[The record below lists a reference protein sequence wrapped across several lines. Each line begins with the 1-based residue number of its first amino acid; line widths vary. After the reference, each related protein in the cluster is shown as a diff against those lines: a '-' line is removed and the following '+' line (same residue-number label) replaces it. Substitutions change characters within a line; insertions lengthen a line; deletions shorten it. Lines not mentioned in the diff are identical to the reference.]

1 MIQNRNENSNFWK
14 LLAQIAGAFA
24 FVISI
29 LLIVN
34 YAQYKRM
41 DPVETEMINTL
52 VQRLNANPDDV
63 QLREQIRTVDL
74 LARKAYFTNQW
85 QVRTGGYLLL
95 ISVVVLVLAMQMMR
109 ANAARS
115 VEISDKENTFFEQQ
129 KARKWVAI
137 SGGVLVA
144 IAFIFAV
151 LTHWQ
156 LSDSLTDQLLASA
169 SEKSNNPASAPA
181 QNPVLEEES
190 PQSDNP
196 EVIEEISVGT
206 ENQHEKSITDEP
218 VAVVEPIKNP
228 EKITEAVV
236 SEQPHKTKQEEKAK
250 STAKPDQPKTGTA
263 FPTEKEILNNH
274 PSFRG
279 PFGNGI
285 SYRKN
290 IPVAWDGVTGEN
302 INWKVKIPLHGYNSP
317 IIWGDKLF
325 VSGANSAQ
333 REVYCLDRNTGEFLW
348 TTQVSG
354 IPGSPPTAPKV
365 TDDTGQAAPS
375 LTTDGQRV
383 FAIFANGDLVAL
395 DMEGKQLWARN
406 MGPTGNH
413 YGHSSSL
420 MLYQDILVLQYDI
433 KSAPK
438 IMGLSVRTGETVW
451 ETEHKVKI
459 SWASPIIVNAGNRTE
474 IITVADPMV
483 SSYDPATGK
492 LNWELNCIFG
502 EVGPSAAYADGVV
515 YAVNE
520 YARLVAIQLGETP
533 EILWESDEY
542 LSDVP
547 SPVATESLLFMATSY
562 GVMVCYDA
570 KSGEIYWEHEFDNGF
585 YSSPM
590 LAEGKIYLMDMAG
603 IMHVFG
609 AEKEFDL
616 LAESPLGEKCMT
628 TPAFADGRIY
638 IRGNDHLF
646 CIGN

>member
-1 MIQNRNENSNFWK
+1 MTQNRNVNTHFWK
-14 LLAQIAGAFA
+14 LLAQTAGAFV

-41 DPVETEMINTL
+41 DPIETEMINSL
-52 VQRLNANPDDV
+52 VQRLNANPDDF

-95 ISVVVLVLAMQMMR
+95 ISVVMLVLAMQMIR
-109 ANAARS
+109 ANAAKQ
-115 VEISDKENTFFEQQ
+115 VVISDKENTFFEQQ
-129 KARKWVAI
+129 KARKWVAL
-137 SGGVLVA
+137 GGGALVA
-144 IAFIFAV
+144 LAFVFA
-151 LTHWQ
+151 LMTHLQ
-156 LSDSLTDQLLASA
+156 LADSLTDQLLATTA
-169 SEKSNNPASAPA
+169 EKTNNPTPSPV
-181 QNPVLEEES
+181 QNPILEEETS
-190 PQSDNP
+190 QP
-196 EVIEEISVGT
+196 ENAVVAEGISVVA
-206 ENQHEKSITDEP
+206 ENQTNTSDKEVTE
-218 VAVVEPIKNP
+218 AVVAPKNNP
-228 EKITEAVV
+228 EKIVEAVV
-236 SEQPHKTKQEEKAK
+236 TDQTEQPEKYEKATPTKQPE
-250 STAKPDQPKTGTA
+250 QPKNVAA
-263 FPTEKEILNNH
+263 FPSDKDILNNH
-274 PSFRG
+274 ASFRG
-279 PFGNGI
+279 PYGNGI
-285 SYRKN
+285 SMHKN
-290 IPVAWDGVTGEN
+290 IPVVWDAEVGEKVL
-302 INWKVKIPLHGYNSP
+302 WKVKIPLHGYNSP

-325 VSGANSAQ
+325 VSGANSEQ
-333 REVYCLDRNTGEFLW
+333 REVYCLDRNSGEFLW

-354 IPGSPPTAPKV
+354 IPGSPANAPKV
-365 TDDTGQAAPS
+365 TDDTGQAAPT

-395 DMEGKQLWARN
+395 DMEGRQLWAKN
-406 MGPTGNH
+406 MGSTGNH

-420 MLYQDILVLQYDI
+420 MLFQDVLILQYDI
-433 KSAPK
+433 KAAPK
-438 IMGLSVRTGETVW
+438 LIGLSAETGETVW

-459 SWASPIIVNAGNRTE
+459 SWASPIVVNTGSRFE

-483 SSYDPATGK
+483 SSHDPETGK

-547 SPVATESLLFMATSY
+547 SPVANNSLLFMATSY

-570 KSGEIYWEHEFDNGF
+570 KSGEIIWEHEFDNGF

-590 LAEGKIYLMDMAG
+590 LAEGKIYLMDMSG
-603 IMHVFG
+603 VMHVFS
-609 AEKEFDL
+609 AESEFNL
-616 LAESPLGEKCMT
+616 LADSPLGEKCMT

-638 IRGNDHLF
+638 IRGNEHLF
-646 CIGN
+646 CIEN

>member
-1 MIQNRNENSNFWK
+1 
-14 LLAQIAGAFA
+14 
-24 FVISI
+24 
-29 LLIVN
+29 
-34 YAQYKRM
+34 
-41 DPVETEMINTL
+41 MINAL

-109 ANAARS
+109 TNAARE
-115 VEISDKENTFFEQQ
+115 VEMSEKENTFFEQQ

-137 SGGVLVA
+137 SGGALVV
-144 IAFIFAV
+144 IAFVFAL
-151 LTHWQ
+151 LTHLQ
-156 LSDSLTDQLLASA
+156 LSDSLANQLMASA
-169 SEKSNNPASAPA
+169 SENSNNSASTPV

-190 PQSDNP
+190 PQP
-196 EVIEEISVGT
+196 ENLGVTEEISVVT
-206 ENQHEKSITDEP
+206 ENQTEESITDES
-218 VAVVEPIKNP
+218 AVVAPKKNP
-228 EKITEAVV
+228 EKITEAVAT
-236 SEQPHKTKQEEKAK
+236 EQPKKPKQEEKAK
-250 STAKPDQPKTGTA
+250 STGIPDQPKTVPPA
-263 FPTEKEILNNH
+263 FPTEKEILSNH

-279 PFGNGI
+279 SFGNGI
-285 SYRKN
+285 SHRKN

-375 LTTDGQRV
+375 LTTYGQRV
-383 FAIFANGDLVAL
+383 FAIFANGDLIAL

-420 MLYQDILVLQYDI
+420 MLYQDMLILQYDI

-438 IMGLSVRTGETVW
+438 LMGLSVLTGETVW

-459 SWASPIIVNAGNRTE
+459 SWASPIVVNTGNRTE

-492 LNWELNCIFG
+492 LNWEIDCIFG

-520 YARLVAIQLGETP
+520 YARLVAIQLGEAP

-570 KSGEIYWEHEFDNGF
+570 KSGEILWEHEFDNGF

-590 LAEGKIYLMDMAG
+590 LAEGKIYLIDMAG

-609 AEKEFDL
+609 AEREFNL

-628 TPAFADGRIY
+628 TPAFADNRIY

>member
-1 MIQNRNENSNFWK
+1 
-14 LLAQIAGAFA
+14 
-24 FVISI
+24 
-29 LLIVN
+29 
-34 YAQYKRM
+34 
-41 DPVETEMINTL
+41 
-52 VQRLNANPDDV
+52 
-63 QLREQIRTVDL
+63 
-74 LARKAYFTNQW
+74 
-85 QVRTGGYLLL
+85 
-95 ISVVVLVLAMQMMR
+95 
-109 ANAARS
+109 
-115 VEISDKENTFFEQQ
+115 
-129 KARKWVAI
+129 
-137 SGGVLVA
+137 
-144 IAFIFAV
+144 
-151 LTHWQ
+151 
-156 LSDSLTDQLLASA
+156 
-169 SEKSNNPASAPA
+169 
-181 QNPVLEEES
+181 
-190 PQSDNP
+190 
-196 EVIEEISVGT
+196 
-206 ENQHEKSITDEP
+206 
-218 VAVVEPIKNP
+218 
-228 EKITEAVV
+228 
-236 SEQPHKTKQEEKAK
+236 
-250 STAKPDQPKTGTA
+250 
-263 FPTEKEILNNH
+263 
-274 PSFRG
+274 
-279 PFGNGI
+279 
-285 SYRKN
+285 
-290 IPVAWDGVTGEN
+290 
-302 INWKVKIPLHGYNSP
+302 
-317 IIWGDKLF
+317 

-375 LTTDGQRV
+375 LTTDGRRG
-383 FAIFANGDLVAL
+383 FAIFANGDLIAL

-420 MLYQDILVLQYDI
+420 MLYQDMLILQYDI

-438 IMGLSVRTGETVW
+438 LMGLSVLTGETVW

-459 SWASPIIVNAGNRTE
+459 SWASPIVVNIGNRTE

-483 SSYDPATGK
+483 SSFDPLTGK

-520 YARLVAIQLGETP
+520 YARLVAIQLGESP

-570 KSGEIYWEHEFDNGF
+570 KSGEILWEHEFDNGF

-609 AEKEFDL
+609 AEREFNL
-616 LAESPLGEKCMT
+616 LADSPLGEKCMT

-646 CIGN
+646 CVGN